1 MGGPVTDQPILTV
14 GELTID
20 DVVVEDQDIDWKQP
34 GGGGLYS
41 AVGALLW
48 HGHSAICSAVGPD
61 YPQAALERLESR
73 GIDTS
78 SVLRTTECNSIGLW
92 LLYESSGARHQFEKS
107 AGGTF
112 ERLDGLRPSIRDH
125 RRSPAGVHLAPQSS
139 SGHVRARA
147 ECDGLDVPVSLD
159 LLIETYIDCDPYLD
173 GEVFKGLAA
182 FLPSEQEVLSLW
194 GHTDVARLWDW
205 LRARGFSGHLI
216 VKRGEQ
222 GVAVAVDGD
231 IVAVPAAPADVL
243 DPTGAGDA
251 FCGGFV
257 AGLVATG
264 DPVLAAQYGV
274 VSSSFIVETRGALAA
289 LDALDDTE
297 ARRRL
302 ASVNRTVRRTA

>member
-1 MGGPVTDQPILTV
+1 VTADRPILTV

-20 DVVVEDQDIDWKQP
+20 DVVVEDHDVDWKQP

-61 YPQAALERLESR
+61 YPQTALDRLEGH

-112 ERLDGLRPSIRDH
+112 ERLDRLRPSVREH

-139 SGHVRARA
+139 AGHLRSRA

-159 LLIETYIDCDPYLD
+159 LLIENYIDCDPYHD
-173 GEVFKGLAA
+173 GAIFAGLPA
-182 FLPSEQEVLSLW
+182 FLPSEQEVFSLW
-194 GHTDVARLWDW
+194 GHTDIVTLRDW
-205 LRARGFSGHLI
+205 LHTRGFRGHLV
-216 VKRGEQ
+216 VKRGEL
-222 GVAVAVDGD
+222 GVSVAVDGD
-231 IVAVPAAPADVL
+231 VVDVPSAPADVI
-243 DPTGAGDA
+243 DTTGAGDA
-251 FCGGFV
+251 FCGGFI

-264 DPVLAAQYGV
+264 DPVLAAQHGV
-274 VSSSFIVETRGALAA
+274 VSSSFVVETRGALAA
-289 LDALDDTE
+289 LDALDDGE
-297 ARRRL
+297 AGRRL
-302 ASVNRTVRRTA
+302 AAVRRSVRRTA